1 MEEAS
6 MLISELGWVRR
17 AGIGFGSLALS
28 AFVSR
33 SAAAQTA
40 APAAGD
46 EPAPLASP
54 PADPAPPPPSAP
66 PMNFGSSMD
75 LSQPPPPPL
84 GQRTYHWHDGFYARV
99 DGGLG
104 TLLHTN
110 VSRDGAAD
118 VSASGLTLDYDLLL
132 GGSIAPG
139 FTLGGTV
146 LGSLQLSG
154 HWEASGL
161 SVSTAALN
169 TFIIGP
175 FAEGY
180 PNPEGGLHFGG
191 ALGLAHAGLDLP
203 GSNLSAFGVGGAFW
217 AGSDVWVAPDW
228 SIGGLLRLD
237 ALYAK
242 DGDISASSIGLSLMF
257 SVLFN

>member
-1 MEEAS
+1 

-17 AGIGFGSLALS
+17 AGMGFGCLALGVL
-28 AFVSR
+28 VSR
-33 SAAAQTA
+33 SSVAQTVT
-40 APAAGD
+40 PPAGD
-46 EPAPLASP
+46 EPAPLMQPAPPANPPPPASP
-54 PADPAPPPPSAP
+54 PT
-66 PMNFGSSMD
+66 NFGSSMD

-110 VSRDGAAD
+110 ISGGGAD
-118 VSASGLTLDYDLLL
+118 VSSSGLTLDYDLLL

-139 FTLGGTV
+139 FTLGGTL

-154 HWEASGL
+154 NWEASGR
-161 SVSTAALN
+161 SVSTASLN

-191 ALGLAHAGLDLP
+191 ALGLARAGLDLP
-203 GSNLSAFGVGGAFW
+203 GDNTSAYGLGGAFW

-237 ALYAK
+237 ALWAK
-242 DGDISASSIGLSLMF
+242 DGDTKVSSIGLSLMF